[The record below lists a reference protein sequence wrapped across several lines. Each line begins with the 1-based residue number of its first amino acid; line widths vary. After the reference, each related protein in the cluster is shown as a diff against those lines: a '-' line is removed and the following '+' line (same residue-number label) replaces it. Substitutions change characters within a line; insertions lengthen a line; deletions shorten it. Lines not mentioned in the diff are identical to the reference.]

1 MGDYFNES
9 ASTCFIFPIDGDCVN
24 ENGGRNAENGYTG
37 TFVKDVIDFNTL
49 QKNERG
55 KKMKLTF
62 LGSGAAEG
70 MPAIFCNCEVCRE
83 SRRLGGKNFRTRS
96 QSLIN
101 DDLLIDFPADTYSH
115 FQRFGIEGDTIKYLI
130 ITHPHQDHFYPNDLQ
145 MRTERLAHGKRVPV
159 LKILCS

>member
-1 MGDYFNES
+1 
-9 ASTCFIFPIDGDCVN
+9 
-24 ENGGRNAENGYTG
+24 
-37 TFVKDVIDFNTL
+37 
-49 QKNERG
+49 
-55 KKMKLTF
+55 MKLTF

-115 FQRFGIEGDTIKYLI
+115 FQRFGIEGDTVK
-130 ITHPHQDHFYPNDLQ
+130 
-145 MRTERLAHGKRVPV
+145 
-159 LKILCS
+159 

>member
-1 MGDYFNES
+1 
-9 ASTCFIFPIDGDCVN
+9 
-24 ENGGRNAENGYTG
+24 
-37 TFVKDVIDFNTL
+37 
-49 QKNERG
+49 
-55 KKMKLTF
+55 MKLTF

-83 SRRLGGKNFRTRS
+83 SRRLGGKNLRTRS

-101 DDLLIDFPADTYSH
+101 NDLLIDFPADTYSH

-130 ITHPHQDHFYPNDLQ
+130 ITHPHQDHFYPNDLL

-159 LKILCS
+159 LKILCSEEKTTAEVCIGKNWFFQKISNIDLHLTMVSKRKIE